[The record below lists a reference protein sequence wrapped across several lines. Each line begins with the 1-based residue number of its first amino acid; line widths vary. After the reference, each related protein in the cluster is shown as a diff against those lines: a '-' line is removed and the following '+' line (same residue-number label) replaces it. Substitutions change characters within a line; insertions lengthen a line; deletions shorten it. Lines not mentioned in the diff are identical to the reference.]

1 VTPPADVTRRDFV
14 KAAAAV
20 GAGLT
25 LAVYLDGCADGAP
38 PPQAGAFAP
47 DAFLRI
53 APDGAVTVVV
63 GRSEMG
69 QGASTGLA
77 MIVAEELDA
86 DWPRVGFVQG
96 PAARAYYIA
105 LPSSP
110 LPVQITG
117 ASTSIRNSWK
127 AMRRAGATARAMLV
141 ASAASRWGV
150 PASECRTDAGT
161 VRHEGSGRTLEYGAL
176 VADAAALDMPR
187 DVPLKDP
194 KDFRLIG
201 RRLDRLDNP
210 DKVRGAATF
219 GIDVRVPGMA
229 YASVE
234 RSPVFGGQV
243 ATVEGEAAARAVPGV
258 LQVVR
263 LEDRVA
269 VVAEHYWQ
277 AVKGR
282 RALTITWEE
291 GAAAGLDS
299 AGIHTQLGAL
309 LDAPEGKPARRVGD
323 ADEVLSTV
331 GEPITARYD
340 APYLAH
346 TTMEPMN
353 CTAWVHDG
361 LVEVWAPTQFQM
373 GPWFVNGGGAR
384 GVAADAGGVSADK
397 TTIHTTFLGGGF
409 GRRLEVDYVAEAVR
423 VAREVRRPV
432 QVIWSREDD
441 VQHDYYRPITA
452 HALTAALGP
461 DGLPIAWRQRIACQ
475 AIIRNWLPGWLPDWS
490 LSLTGTL
497 EHGVEP
503 SAVEGSADMP
513 YAVPNLLVDWREL
526 VLPVPVGYWRS
537 VGHSQNSFV
546 TESFVDEL
554 AAAAGQDPVAY
565 RRALLKDEP
574 RVRAVLDLAADTSG
588 WGTPLPAGRARG
600 VAVVRSFGS
609 IVAEVAEVSVSP
621 AGVIQVHRVT
631 CAVDCGTP
639 VNPGLIE
646 AQMQGGVVFG
656 LTAALHGEITLAKGR
671 VEQHNFYDYEMVR
684 MGAAP
689 IVEVHI
695 VPSAEAPGGVG
706 EPGVPPISPAVANAV
721 YALTGERLRKLPLVL
736 AGKRGS
742 GEGHA
747 TP

>member
-1 VTPPADVTRRDFV
+1 MNPAGGVTRRDFV
-14 KAAAAV
+14 KAAAAA

-25 LAVYLDGCADGAP
+25 LAVYFQGCGNGAP
-38 PPQAGAFAP
+38 QAPDGVFAP
-47 DAFLRI
+47 DAFLRLS
-53 APDGAVTVVV
+53 PDGTVTVVI

-77 MIVAEELDA
+77 MILADELDA
-86 DWPRVGFVQG
+86 DWARVQFIQG

-105 LPSSP
+105 LPTSAFP
-110 LPVQITG
+110 LQITG
-117 ASTSIRNSWK
+117 ASTSIRNSW
-127 AMRRAGATARAMLV
+127 ASMRQAGATARAMLV
-141 ASAASRWGV
+141 AAAAARWGV
-150 PASECRTDAGT
+150 PVAACRTEAGV
-161 VRHEGSGRTLEYGAL
+161 VRHAVSGQSLDYGAL
-176 VADAAALDMPR
+176 VSEAAALSVPN

-194 KDFRLIG
+194 NDFRIIG

-234 RSPVFGGQV
+234 RCPVPGGLVGRV
-243 ATVEGEAAARAVPGV
+243 AGEAEAMAVPGV
-258 LQVVR
+258 VQVVR
-263 LEDRVA
+263 LDDRVA

-291 GAAAGLDS
+291 GAAAGIDS
-299 AGIHTQLGAL
+299 VGIHTRLTDL
-309 LDAPEGKPARRVGD
+309 LEGTDGKVARRVGD
-323 ADEVLSTV
+323 AESVLATV
-331 GEPITARYD
+331 GTPITARYD

-346 TTMEPMN
+346 ATMEPMN

-361 LVEVWAPTQFQM
+361 RVEVWAPTQFQM
-373 GPWFVNGGGAR
+373 GPWFVNHGGAR
-384 GVAADAGGVSADK
+384 GVAAEAAGVSADNV
-397 TTIHTTFLGGGF
+397 TINTTFLGGGF

-423 VAREVRRPV
+423 VAKGVNRPV

-452 HALTAALGP
+452 HALTATLGP
-461 DGLPIAWRQRIACQ
+461 DGMPVAWRQRIACQ
-475 AIIRNWLPGWLPDWS
+475 AIIRNWLPGWMPDWS

-503 SAVEGSADMP
+503 SAVEGSADLP

-526 VLPVPVGYWRS
+526 TLPVPVGFWRS

-554 AAAAGQDPVAY
+554 ATAAGQDPVAY
-565 RRALLKDEP
+565 RRALLRDEP
-574 RVRAVLDLAADTSG
+574 RILAVLDLAAEQSG

-609 IVAEVAEVSVSP
+609 IVAEVAEVSLSS
-621 AGVIQVHRVT
+621 AGLIRVHRVT

-639 VNPGLIE
+639 INPGLIE

-656 LTAALHGEITLAKGR
+656 LTAALFGEITIDKGR
-671 VEQHNFYDYEMVR
+671 VQQNNFYDYQMVR
-684 MGAAP
+684 MAAAP
-689 IVEVHI
+689 VVEVHI
-695 VPSAEAPGGVG
+695 VPSAEPPGGVG
-706 EPGVPPISPAVANAV
+706 EPGVPPIAPAVANAV
-721 YALTGERLRKLPLVL
+721 FALTGKRIRTLPL
-736 AGKRGS
+736 R
-742 GEGHA
+742 
-747 TP
+747 T

>member
-1 VTPPADVTRRDFV
+1 MTPPADVTRRDFV

-20 GAGLT
+20 GAGLS
-25 LAVYLDGCADGAP
+25 LAVYFQGCNNGEPAAP
-38 PPQAGAFAP
+38 AGEFAP
-47 DAFLRI
+47 DAFLRLS
-53 APDGAVTVVV
+53 PDGTVTVVI

-69 QGASTGLA
+69 QGPTTGLA
-77 MIVAEELDA
+77 MILAEELDA
-86 DWPRVGFVQG
+86 DWKRVEFVQA
-96 PAARAYYIA
+96 PAAKAYYNPA
-105 LPSSP
+105 LQAQ
-110 LPVQITG
+110 VTG
-117 ASTSIRNSWK
+117 GSTSIRTGWLP
-127 AMRRAGATARAMLV
+127 MREAGATARAMLV
-141 ASAASRWGV
+141 SAAAARWGV
-150 PASECRTDAGT
+150 PAASCRTEAGVVHQDAT
-161 VRHEGSGRTLEYGAL
+161 GRSLDYGVL
-176 VADAAALDMPR
+176 VADASALDVPR
-187 DVPLKDP
+187 QVPLKDP

-201 RRLDRLDNP
+201 RRLDRLDDP

-219 GIDVRVPGMA
+219 GIDARVPGMV

-234 RSPVFGGQV
+234 RSPVFGGKV
-243 ATVEGEAAARAVPGV
+243 ATVQGEAAARAAPGV
-258 LQVVR
+258 LAVVR

-291 GAAAGLDS
+291 GQAAGLDS

-309 LDAPEGKPARRVGD
+309 LEAPQGKVARQVGN
-323 ADEVLSTV
+323 AGEVLSKV
-331 GEPITARYD
+331 GTPVTARYD

-346 TTMEPMN
+346 ATMEPQN

-361 LVEVWAPTQFQM
+361 TVEVWAPTQFQM
-373 GPWFVNGGGAR
+373 GPGFLNQGGAR
-384 GVAADAGGVSADK
+384 GVAAKAAGVSTDDV
-397 TTIHTTFLGGGF
+397 TINTTFLGGGF
-409 GRRLEVDYVAEAVR
+409 GRRLEVDYVTEAVQ
-423 VAREVRRPV
+423 VAKEVDRPV

-441 VQHDYYRPITA
+441 TQHDYYRPMSA
-452 HALTAALGP
+452 HALSAALGS
-461 DGLPIAWRQRIACQ
+461 DGMPLAWRQRIACQ
-475 AIIRNWLPGWLPDWS
+475 SIIRNWVPGWMPDFAMS
-490 LSLTGTL
+490 LAGAL
-497 EHGVEP
+497 EHGVDP
-503 SAVEGSADMP
+503 SAVEGSADLP

-526 VLPVPVGYWRS
+526 TVPVPVGFWRS

-554 AAAAGQDPVAY
+554 AAAAGHDPVAY

-574 RVRAVLDLAADTSG
+574 RVRAVLDLAAEQSG

-609 IVAEVAEVSVSP
+609 IVAEVAEVSVSA

-656 LTAALHGEITLAKGR
+656 LTAALHGEITIAKGR
-671 VEQHNFYDYEMVR
+671 VQQNNFYDYEMVR

-689 IVEVHI
+689 VVEVHI
-695 VPSAEAPGGVG
+695 VPSAEPPGGVG
-706 EPGVPPISPAVANAV
+706 EPGVPPIAPAVANAV
-721 YALTGERLRKLPLVL
+721 FALTGQRVRRLPIRL
-736 AGKRGS
+736 AARG
-742 GEGHA
+742 
-747 TP
+747 